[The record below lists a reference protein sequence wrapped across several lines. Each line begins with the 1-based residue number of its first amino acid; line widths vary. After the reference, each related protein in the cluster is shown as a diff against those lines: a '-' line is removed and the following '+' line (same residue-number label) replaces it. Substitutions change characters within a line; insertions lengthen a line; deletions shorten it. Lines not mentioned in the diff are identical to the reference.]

1 MAQPKTSIKSE
12 NGGSGRTMK
21 LDGLK
26 RKGKVGVVPTF
37 PIMNE
42 LTLFVYCFLQL
53 NKKCYTFV
61 RSLEAGLCKAA
72 VSRFEFYIA

>member
-1 MAQPKTSIKSE
+1 
-12 NGGSGRTMK
+12 MK

-26 RKGKVGVVPTF
+26 RKGKAGVEPTF

-53 NKKCYTFV
+53 NK
-61 RSLEAGLCKAA
+61 
-72 VSRFEFYIA
+72 